1 MASTLNPATLEKL
14 LHPIQEI
21 RVRSLH
27 DIESTLRRALW
38 ENVDIG
44 VNASALFKNLIRWFG
59 HVPLVMELT
68 VLEIMS
74 LLLESK
80 YGLEIVTFF
89 TPMRVIKELMKI
101 RYLIGTNAKCDEL
114 VESIIKQVE
123 RIKSGS
129 MIPTTSTSTTTSTTS
144 SSMTSIDLDSV
155 ANSVGSLK
163 LDATDLINDEGEPAA
178 DRGKSKRSAVNSFAA
193 RWKGD
198 DTFYTECWDVQ
209 DSNVVGVLE
218 RLNDSLFD
226 ETNEENYQRALNYI
240 VSYTKNYPPEFFLQ
254 PPYIGLSLLRLI
266 QTGRVGI
273 RKGYGML
280 LYLVESFRK
289 RIRQR
294 MLTVTYIPVQ
304 EKRARTQISLGAFVY
319 EMFKLCIDQLKEVS
333 SDVDKLASNM
343 MLIVLSQTTT
353 FLMTEHFSDQQK
365 IPAHRFGEL
374 CGDLG
379 HLARFYRQEWE
390 QDSRKLYTRTRYRI
404 TMQILLDFV
413 RLWQKE
419 PEAEDEADEA
429 AGAGGRSGTLQYKF
443 VDIKLSSS
451 AHRKALASSDRVWR
465 EECLIAMY
473 DYALR
478 YSCTEMYNQLGTLVD
493 KSSAPLLNVLMGLQG
508 KLIPAVQLIR
518 DTSVNAKLGDEH
530 VLIMGS
536 EAIKTL
542 CLHRSIDLV
551 RCVLKAVGNCSS
563 SITEDE
569 PLWDIIES
577 ITVRLLANED
587 EEIRSEVYEICA
599 NMMKDFIGQLD
610 DGAILT
616 RRGLL
621 SSSAPK
627 LRAMGIPLSLQIL
640 TEITCF
646 GYTSQNSKIHQC
658 AETMLLFLCNSKAYL
673 REKWVDVQEILLPI
687 APLLQAAAVGLNET
701 KLGRVVIGM
710 FHPDFGLPWLDIL
723 QGNLR
728 LLFHIQSGIREEALT
743 RVLFLISSVERSEE
757 FAPRIEHISDTI
769 PNTICLLQVPY
780 GIPRPPILNVYD
792 ASAVK
797 PLLDVL
803 EQENGDPALRRS
815 ALAQLNV
822 MADDPVLC
830 ELIHNTSG
838 WVLVMQALSR
848 SLLVEPQLDYPD
860 AAIPA
865 VGILTKLCFTIKT
878 FRRYLGSNTTAC
890 QLIVRALLAHH
901 HIPVFRIE
909 CCALLYL
916 LLFADC
922 STGTLPLVSLPYVC
936 ATASYSIP
944 FISSFH
950 WRESPFRESLSSNEL
965 FKSIVSDA
973 APPPGGDTRAGENGV
988 HSLVNGGGD
997 QLPHGFPL
1005 KQYVNRFIRF
1015 TFAEVW
1021 YEEVE
1026 KMIKPSST
1034 KRASNAAS
1042 TTDDDEC
1049 PLDYPGNKTAM
1060 GFDAKL
1066 RLTKRDIRWLKMVDF
1081 LSIFRKSLR
1090 RLGSAKAHADVY
1102 VGLATL
1108 ETNLIFPLKNTICQQ
1123 DAIITTLKRYLHT
1136 PPLTVAD
1143 QEMLVEVLN
1152 VVGIMLHLGFVM
1164 IRDWLYTVLAMED
1177 NFFLTLLRSD
1187 ECIEPLYRKNAN
1199 LLWGLLQ
1206 LYNGAKSPTDQDR
1219 KEGKREITERMAKP
1233 VERATKCVNG
1243 WDLRVFNTALEQLD
1257 VMLKKCDVPRIVSLL
1272 EVLETMAALLDDVRR
1287 IDIGEVIPKLLLC
1300 IRLVGS
1306 TSFTGSAIVRSCLLA
1321 IAHLLERSV
1330 DEVAG
1335 FEWKAKHLKTVSTQC
1350 GNSCSLVRSFAW
1362 NILAKIARTLPGA
1375 AAIVKECAYLPGGI
1389 HACCISTMLDRMEAC
1404 LVKES
1409 AVGLFV
1415 NLLSHINEKDGSLH
1429 SSVLP
1434 VDGAAGSRRSAATAN
1449 TNSTTNA
1456 SVDLILELLAKQQ
1469 FFEESVRSLETYTCM
1484 EFLLDDDSRQQDSVI
1499 SADMVKAFA
1508 VLYRCL
1514 LELDPYEFG
1523 QLIGEKGCVQWL
1535 LECVEQQAMLPNRA
1549 VCLMVAEVCLLLLR
1563 CMDEP
1568 TREPLCMLLGGH
1580 QNFFESIIYMLNPW
1594 LYGKLTQPV
1603 MEQTLCCIMRF
1614 LCALVVTPNG
1624 KQQIHLEF
1632 EHQDVKPIAKMIENG
1647 ILHKSKGFQIM
1658 CLKFL
1663 SLMLHTSDAVASP
1676 TAEYPSFLIQFETM
1690 DMHAEGP
1697 EMLKS
1702 SQMFPDEEYSE
1713 VEDDTENTNPNRPLT
1728 AADTEEKRLKRAD
1741 DGPKDGTMRSGS
1753 ALIFKALLGRFESTC
1768 NRQQLET
1775 GAITTTNYK
1784 RTVYSTLQTML
1795 HFSGEA
1801 CRVAREHNLLGTI
1814 LDWFDAIHEGLVG
1827 RLTYPEFLRKHG
1839 DVKKLAVIAEL
1850 KELACLL
1857 GTWFSVPGEPLLLRM
1872 DQIDRVCQTVLQ
1884 YWPWFSNHSA
1894 LHMDFLQVLAFLTES
1909 HIIVCKALAATFPG
1923 YPHSI
1928 MKLLIVTAT
1937 AETAKVKG
1945 PKYDLQLLRVS
1956 LRVLKNCC
1964 CCHKGRSLIGKLNVF
1979 DNISKLHPSVTKLQ
1993 KPWIEVTHMW
2003 LEFWEVYTR
2012 YVDVSEVRH
2021 LTVLGALT
2029 RKSDLE
2035 IRLLAMAIVR
2045 NLTFVLANR
2054 PALLASSDYMFIL
2067 WNALQRTS
2075 CRGEVLMA
2083 AVTVWKMIANN
2094 QRGKAA
2100 IKSSPLVRLIEG
2112 QVKHY
2117 SMTPEGN
2124 DQNELWN
2131 VLMTV
2136 YHILKA

>member
-21 RVRSLH
+21 RVRSLQ

-44 VNASALFKNLIRWFG
+44 VNASALFKNLIRWFW

-68 VLEIMS
+68 VLETMS

-80 YGLEIVTFF
+80 YGHEIVSFF
-89 TPMRVIKELMKI
+89 TPTRVIKELLKI
-101 RYLIGTNAKCDEL
+101 RYLIGANAKCDEL
-114 VESIIKQVE
+114 VESIINQVE
-123 RIKSGS
+123 RMKSGS
-129 MIPTTSTSTTTSTTS
+129 STTTS
-144 SSMTSIDLDSV
+144 SMSSIDLDSV

-163 LDATDLINDEGEPAA
+163 LDGTDLTNDEPAVS
-178 DRGKSKRSAVNSFAA
+178 GKSRTTVINSFAS

-209 DSNVVGVLE
+209 DSNVSGVLE
-218 RLNDSLFD
+218 RLNESLFD

-254 PPYIGLSLLRLI
+254 PPYVALSLLHLI

-280 LYLVESFRK
+280 LYLIESFRK

-294 MLTVTYIPVQ
+294 MLTVTYIQAPK
-304 EKRARTQISLGAFVY
+304 KRDRTQISLGAFVY
-319 EMFKLCIDQLKEVS
+319 EMFKLCIDQLKELTD
-333 SDVDKLASNM
+333 DVDKLASNM
-343 MLIVLSQTTT
+343 ILIVLSQTTT

-374 CGDLG
+374 CGDFG
-379 HLARFYRQEWE
+379 YLAKHYRQEWE
-390 QDSRKLYTRTRYRI
+390 LDSKKTFTRTRYRI

-413 RLWQKE
+413 RLWQKDL
-419 PEAEDEADEA
+419 EAEDEMDETA
-429 AGAGGRSGTLQYKF
+429 ATRYGGRSGTLQYKF
-443 VDIKLSSS
+443 VDMKLGSS
-451 AHRKALASSDRVWR
+451 AHRKALAESDRVWR
-465 EECLIAMY
+465 DECLIALY

-478 YSCTEMYNQLGTLVD
+478 YSCPEMYEQLGTLVD
-493 KSSAPLLNVLMGLQG
+493 KTDAPLLDMLSSL
-508 KLIPAVQLIR
+508 KEKFIPAVQLIR
-518 DTSVNAKLGDEH
+518 DTSVNAKLSDEH
-530 VLIMGS
+530 LLLIGS

-551 RCVLKAVGNCSS
+551 RSVLKAVGNCSS
-563 SITEDE
+563 SVAEDE
-569 PLWDIIES
+569 PLWDVIES

-599 NMMKDFIGQLD
+599 NMMKEFIGQLD

-646 GYTSQNSKIHQC
+646 GYKSRNSKIRQC

-673 REKWVDVQEILLPI
+673 RDKWVDVQELLLPI
-687 APLLQAAAVGLNET
+687 APLLQVAAIERNET
-701 KLGRVVIGM
+701 KLARVIIAM
-710 FHPDFGLPWLDIL
+710 FHPDFGLPWLDVL

-728 LLFHIQSGIREEALT
+728 LLFHSESTVREEALT

-769 PNTICLLQVPY
+769 PNTICMVPVPY
-780 GIPRPPILNVYD
+780 GLPRVKITNVYD

-797 PLLDVL
+797 PLLDAL

-815 ALAQLNV
+815 ALTQLNV

-865 VGILTKLCFTIKT
+865 VGILTKLCFGIKT

-901 HIPVFRIE
+901 HIPVFRME
-909 CCALLYL
+909 CCALLFL

-922 STGTLPLVSLPYVC
+922 STGALPLVTLPYVC
-936 ATASYSIP
+936 AISAFSTP
-944 FISSFH
+944 FISTFH
-950 WRESPFRESLSSNEL
+950 WRESPFRESFTGNEL
-965 FKSIVSDA
+965 FKSIVLQPDHVDNQS
-973 APPPGGDTRAGENGV
+973 RRMV
-988 HSLVNGGGD
+988 QQNGGHSPANGD
-997 QLPHGFPL
+997 SLPYGFPIQ
-1005 KQYVNRFIRF
+1005 QYVKRFIRF

-1021 YEEVE
+1021 FDGVDA
-1026 KMIKPSST
+1026 ILKPNNAS
-1034 KRASNAAS
+1034 KRVNNAS
-1042 TTDDDEC
+1042 TGNDEEW
-1049 PLDYPGNKTAM
+1049 PLEYHGNKTAM
-1060 GFDAKL
+1060 AFDANL
-1066 RLTKRDIRWLKMVDF
+1066 RLTKQDIRWIKMVD
-1081 LSIFRKSLR
+1081 LITIFRKSLR
-1090 RLGSAKAHADVY
+1090 RLGSAKAHTDVY

-1108 ETNLIFPLKNTICQQ
+1108 ETNLIFPLKNSVCQQ
-1123 DAIITTLKRYLHT
+1123 GAVISALKRYLHT
-1136 PPLTVAD
+1136 PPMTVAD

-1152 VVGIMLHLGFVM
+1152 IIGIMLHLGFYL
-1164 IRDWLYTVLAMED
+1164 IRDWLYTVLEMED
-1177 NFFLTLLRSD
+1177 NFFLTLLRSE
-1187 ECIEPLYRKNAN
+1187 ECIEALYRKNAN
-1199 LLWGLLQ
+1199 MLRGLLQ
-1206 LYNGAKSPTDQDR
+1206 LYSGSQSSSEPDQKD
-1219 KEGKREITERMAKP
+1219 GKREITDRMPKP
-1233 VERATKCVNG
+1233 VERATKCENG

-1321 IAHLLERSV
+1321 IAHILERSP
-1330 DEVAG
+1330 DEVG
-1335 FEWKAKHLKTVSTQC
+1335 EFEWKAKHLKTISTQC
-1350 GNSCSLVRSFAW
+1350 GNSCTLVRSFAW

-1375 AAIVKECAYLPGGI
+1375 AAIVKECSYLPGGI
-1389 HACCISTMLDRMEAC
+1389 HACCISTMLDRNEAC

-1415 NLLSHINEKDGSLH
+1415 NLLSHSADKDGSLH

-1434 VDGAAGSRRSAATAN
+1434 FDGAASIRRNRWVDN
-1449 TNSTTNA
+1449 TSNSTNG
-1456 SVDLILELLAKQQ
+1456 SVDLLLELLAKQQ

-1484 EFLLDDDSRQQDSVI
+1484 EFLLDDDNKQQTAVI
-1499 SADMVKAFA
+1499 SADLVKAYA

-1514 LELDPYEFG
+1514 LELDPFEFG
-1523 QLIGEKGCVQWL
+1523 QLIGEKGCIQWL

-1563 CMDEP
+1563 CMEEP
-1568 TREPLCMLLGGH
+1568 TREPLCMLLVGH
-1580 QNFFESIIYMLNPW
+1580 QNFFESIIYMLNRW
-1594 LYGKLTQPV
+1594 LYGKLTLPV
-1603 MEQTLCCIMRF
+1603 MEQTLTCIMRF

-1624 KQQIHLEF
+1624 KQHIHLEF
-1632 EHQDVKPIAKMIENG
+1632 EHQDVKPIAKMIQNA

-1663 SLMLHTSDAVASP
+1663 SLMFHTSDAIASP

-1690 DMHAEGP
+1690 DMHTESP

-1702 SQMFPDEEYSE
+1702 SQMFQAEQYYEM
-1713 VEDDTENTNPNRPLT
+1713 EDDTENTNPNRPLAT
-1728 AADTEEKRLKRAD
+1728 TDTEEKQSKTHD
-1741 DGPKDGTMRSGS
+1741 SKDGTMRSGS
-1753 ALIFKALLGRFESTC
+1753 ALIFKALLARFESTC

-1775 GAITTTNYK
+1775 GGITTTNYK
-1784 RTVYSTLQTML
+1784 RTIYSTLQTML

-1801 CRVAREHNLLGTI
+1801 CRVARERNLLGTI
-1814 LDWFDAIHEGLVG
+1814 LDWFDAIHEGLIG
-1827 RLTYPEFLRKHG
+1827 RLTYPEFVRKHG
-1839 DVKKLAVIAEL
+1839 DVKKLSIMTEL
-1850 KELACLL
+1850 KELASIL

-1872 DQIDRVCQTVLQ
+1872 DQIDRLCQTVLQ
-1884 YWPWFSNHSA
+1884 YWPWFSNHGV
-1894 LHMDFLQVLAFLTES
+1894 LHMEFLQVLAFLTES

-1937 AETAKVKG
+1937 TETAKVKG

-1964 CCHKGRSLIGKLNVF
+1964 CCHEGRSMIGKLNVF

-1993 KPWIEVTHMW
+1993 KPWIDVTHMW

-2067 WNALQRTS
+2067 WNGLQRTS